1 MQLQEFRSSLAR
13 GGLLPSNRGMSPIT
27 PSSALSEWPGPF
39 SARLLGPQSAVG
51 PFSAG
56 LTNTTKPPD
65 EESLPALSPGPSSA
79 PSGMPWP
86 KDTKPSEERPRAATT
101 VTSPSTYVDTAGH
114 VIPVLQLVE
123 PETSNIKS
131 HSVDAPVASTNEDD
145 AATPTE
151 ALSSP
156 RSAEFAMIPLQPTK
170 EADPADAFGLMS
182 PTSTEFASSP
192 FDRSTLLAQLGMGSM
207 RQQADVPS
215 RTRSLNVRKASGNND
230 SQVNSLATPSNRK
243 LRTKISSPSLRE
255 QQELQRLQADIESK
269 LHLQHTQAM
278 PTFTINGNGMDDAL
292 LSPRATEFTQNPFAL
307 SLAIPPEAPTKTEE
321 APRSSDVDPRSP
333 AQKGVSPIIRNIGD
347 IL

>member
-13 GGLLPSNRGMSPIT
+13 GGLLPSNRGLSPIT

-39 SARLLGPQSAVG
+39 SARALGPQSAVG

-56 LTNTTKPPD
+56 LATSSKPPD

-86 KDTKPSEERPRAATT
+86 KDEKVPEERPRAATT
-101 VTSPSTYVDTAGH
+101 VGPASTYVDPSGH
-114 VIPVLQLVE
+114 VIPVLQVVE
-123 PETSNIKS
+123 PETSDIQPRS
-131 HSVDAPVASTNEDD
+131 IEIPAPTVHEDD

-156 RSAEFAMIPLQPTK
+156 RSAEFAMAPLQPSK

-182 PTSTEFASSP
+182 PTSTEFATSP
-192 FDRSTLLAQLGMGSM
+192 FDRSMLLAQLGMGSM
-207 RQQADVPS
+207 RQQDDAPS
-215 RTRSLNVRKASGNND
+215 RTRSLNTRDANPNKNGQS
-230 SQVNSLATPSNRK
+230 NSLGTPAGRK
-243 LRTKISSPSLRE
+243 LRGKISSPSIRE
-255 QQELQRLQADIESK
+255 QQELQKLQADIESK
-269 LHLQHTQAM
+269 LQLQQTPAQ
-278 PTFTINGNGMDDAL
+278 PTFAINDDSIDDAL
-292 LSPRATEFTQNPFAL
+292 MSPRATEFTQNPFAL
-307 SLAIPPEAPTKTEE
+307 SLALPSEAAEKPDE
-321 APRSSDVDPRSP
+321 APRSTDSDPRSP